1 MALAIVCTTILG
13 LFYSFLTGKI
23 IDAIYYLGKF
33 REVIKYS
40 VIFLLFFMAHQIFRA
55 IGTLNFISLN
65 NSLTFDIKKK
75 ILEKVC
81 FGRYEAI
88 NSMENAD
95 IIKRLNEDSNA
106 YLNELYYSKIYRV
119 SDYVE
124 FIV

>member
-13 LFYSFLTGKI
+13 LFYPFLTGKI

-40 VIFLLFFMAHQIFRA
+40 VIFLLFFMTHQIFRA

-75 ILEKVC
+75 ILKKVC
-81 FGRYEAI
+81 FGRYEVI

-124 FIV
+124 